1 MEETRKSG
9 RGQRTVAASTES
21 KTATRKS
28 KTGAVAAGASL
39 TKASAKRTT
48 KREPSVQPDGLIREE
63 WIRVAAYYRAE
74 RRGFAPGHDL
84 EDWFAAEAGLGARKA
99 SARVPRGRKTD
110 VRADR

>member
-9 RGQRTVAASTES
+9 RGQRTVAANKES
-21 KTATRKS
+21 KTVTRKS
-28 KTGAVAAGASL
+28 KTGAVADGALL
-39 TKASAKRTT
+39 TKASAKRMT
-48 KREPSVQPDGLIREE
+48 KREPSAQPDGVIREE

-84 EDWFAAEAGLGARKA
+84 EDWFAAEAGLSARKA
-99 SARVPRGRKTD
+99 SARVPRGRKAV